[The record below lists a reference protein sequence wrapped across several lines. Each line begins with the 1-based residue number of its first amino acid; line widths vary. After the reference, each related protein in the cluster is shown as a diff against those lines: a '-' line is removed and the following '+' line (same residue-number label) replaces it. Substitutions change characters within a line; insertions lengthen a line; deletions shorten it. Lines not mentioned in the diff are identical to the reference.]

1 MKKAHKLVSAVLVST
16 MVLSMTACGSGEKTY
31 KVGILQQ
38 LEHPALDQA
47 TQGFQ
52 DALTKLMGDSVT
64 FDVQNAQG
72 EQANCSSIATT
83 FVSNNYDLILA
94 NATTALQASAAATST
109 IPVLGTSVTDY
120 ATALDIDDW
129 TGATGKNI
137 SGTSDL
143 APLDQQSHA
152 RGCIRVLLAGCR
164 FQGSSGL
171 IKLRTG
177 ILPGELHAAAGIEN
191 PQVKVVYLSLLA
203 FRQARTCLGPVGCR
217 THADVYRRGHAF
229 RDTAAPKQ
237 LLVRTAGKNGQ

>member
-1 MKKAHKLVSAVLVST
+1 MPVRSEQGTGGHLRLDPLNVRKGRHASQDPGLYLKQPVTIRFIVRQQDQRL
-16 MVLSMTACGSGEKTY
+16 LSRGN
-31 KVGILQQ
+31 
-38 LEHPALDQA
+38 
-47 TQGFQ
+47 
-52 DALTKLMGDSVT
+52 GDV
-64 FDVQNAQG
+64 F
-72 EQANCSSIATT
+72 
-83 FVSNNYDLILA
+83 
-94 NATTALQASAAATST
+94 
-109 IPVLGTSVTDY
+109 
-120 ATALDIDDW
+120 
-129 TGATGKNI
+129 
-137 SGTSDL
+137 
-143 APLDQQSHA
+143 QQSHA

-203 FRQARTCLGPVGCR
+203 FQQARTCLGPVGCR